1 MIYCLKVRNQFRP
14 FRATDREVSGR
25 IREKAGKSREN
36 LGRKQGEVS
45 LRNAEVT
52 AITGLCRGVY
62 TLLHC
67 FSLCHR
73 RIFAADLS
81 KLKKMSTSRENIITQ
96 KLHRKFGDQTGFLTR
111 NEKIVTADVPVK
123 LSTFCRFKL
132 ISYLPEFEILELTND
147 NRLRISTKN
156 ILKSRFSL
164 KTTYICSELLFQDT
178 LISTGKCILP
188 EFIQVKNLVNI
199 FEEVSLFP
207 EGTFFRKFDQ
217 NEPKQIYPSDLQH
230 FAVRAITIDKAE
242 INRLLWIAN
251 R

>member
-1 MIYCLKVRNQFRP
+1 M
-14 FRATDREVSGR
+14 
-25 IREKAGKSREN
+25 
-36 LGRKQGEVS
+36 
-45 LRNAEVT
+45 
-52 AITGLCRGVY
+52 
-62 TLLHC
+62 
-67 FSLCHR
+67 
-73 RIFAADLS
+73 
-81 KLKKMSTSRENIITQ
+81 
-96 KLHRKFGDQTGFLTR
+96 
-111 NEKIVTADVPVK
+111 
-123 LSTFCRFKL
+123 

-217 NEPKQIYPSDLQH
+217 NEPKQIYHPDLQH
-230 FAVRAITIDKAE
+230 YAETSIAVDKAE
-242 INRLLWIAN
+242 IYGLLRIAIFSN
-251 R
+251 NLFLLFQA